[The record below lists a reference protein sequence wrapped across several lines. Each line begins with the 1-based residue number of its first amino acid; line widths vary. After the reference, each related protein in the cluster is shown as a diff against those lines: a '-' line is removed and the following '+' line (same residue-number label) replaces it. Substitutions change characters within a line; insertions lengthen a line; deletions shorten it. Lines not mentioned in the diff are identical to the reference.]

1 MLFRLLPAGVVV
13 ALVFVLQGAAY
24 AQCAG
29 PVRALIADGRYDQA
43 RADVQAQLKRAP
55 NDDAAMECLGRVRL
69 EQGDSADAVGWLEK
83 AVAINA
89 RSGTHHLWLGN
100 AIRGETEKAGM
111 LRQMMLAR
119 QMKAEY
125 EQAVALDATLVDAH
139 QGLFL
144 FMSNAPAAMGGGVEK
159 ARGEAAIILTLHPA
173 RGHVDY
179 GTLAEQDK
187 DLAGAEKEFL
197 AAVSSMPDSE
207 VGYNAAGSFYR
218 RQQRWTDAIATYE
231 RLLKAK
237 PEFITAHLSLGR
249 VYVENLKNYD
259 RGEKEV
265 RLWLANPPKNAST
278 TNTAIA
284 HYCLGL
290 VHQQAGRRDQARAE
304 YQTAL
309 TSNPKNEDAKKAL
322 ASVK

>member
-1 MLFRLLPAGVVV
+1 MQV
-13 ALVFVLQGAAY
+13 
-24 AQCAG
+24 
-29 PVRALIADGRYDQA
+29 LIADGKYDQA
-43 RADVQAQLKRAP
+43 RAALQAQLTRAP
-55 NDDAAMECLGRVRL
+55 NDDAAMECMGRVRL
-69 EQGDSADAVGWLEK
+69 EQNESADAVEWLEK
-83 AVAINA
+83 AVKINGK
-89 RSGTHHLWLGN
+89 SGTHHLWLGN
-100 AIRGETEKAGM
+100 AVRGETEKAGM
-111 LRQMMLAR
+111 LGQIMLAR
-119 QMKAEY
+119 RMKAEY

-139 QGLFL
+139 QGLFMFL
-144 FMSNAPAAMGGGVEK
+144 SNAPAAMGGGVEK
-159 ARGEAAIILTLHPA
+159 AREEAAAILKLHPA

-179 GTLAEQDK
+179 GTLAEQSK
-187 DLAGAEKEFL
+187 DLVGAEKEFL
-197 AAVSSMPDSE
+197 AAVAAMPDSE

-218 RQQRWTDAIATYE
+218 RQQRWADAIAMYE
-231 RLLKAK
+231 KLLKAK
-237 PEFITAHLSLGR
+237 PDFITAHLSLGR
-249 VYVENLKNYD
+249 VYVENLKEYA
-259 RGEKEV
+259 RGDKEV